1 MSRIRFYDTP
11 ESAARPGAAGSSSN
25 GGTGE
30 PSPTQSFKEAA
41 SRFAELK
48 EYAGLYL
55 AAKADGIKVSLRN
68 VLVYAALGLVGGIV
82 GIGFLI
88 YAVVLLL
95 NGLAGLVGEIF
106 PERFEHWGGPLVV
119 GLLLVGGTA
128 AAIVYGLKSITNT
141 SRKRLVEKYENR
153 KRDERRVYGHDV
165 QERAAEQERIRQEQ
179 QAGA

>member
-11 ESAARPGAAGSSSN
+11 EGASRPEPGSN
-25 GGTGE
+25 GGGTGE
-30 PSPTQSFKEAA
+30 GPSPAEAFKEAA

-48 EYAGLYL
+48 EYAALYV
-55 AAKADGIKVSLRN
+55 AAKADGIKVTLRN
-68 VLVYAALGLVGGIV
+68 VAIYAALGVVGAIV

-88 YAVVLLL
+88 TAVVLLL

-106 PERFEHWGGPLVV
+106 PERFEDWGGPLVV
-119 GLLLVGGTA
+119 GLLLLGGTA
-128 AAIVYGLKSITNT
+128 AAIVYGLKSVTNT

-165 QERAAEQERIRQEQ
+165 QERAAEQERLRQGQ